1 MAGRRE
7 KASKQTVK
15 TIRATLNFFG
25 EVHSIYIKVRD
36 EEWADEHF
44 KTKLRNRL
52 ESNPVVLRLQESDEP
67 DYKAERDTAR
77 KEAKELGRQL
87 ADALKKLSTESATEP
102 CFAVVK
108 P

>member
-1 MAGRRE
+1 M
-7 KASKQTVK
+7 K

-67 DYKAERDTAR
+67 DWKSLAKAAQA
-77 KEAKELGRQL
+77 EAASLGKQL
-87 ADALKKLSTESATEP
+87 ADALKKLNTDSAEEP
-102 CFAVVK
+102 CFAILK

>member
-1 MAGRRE
+1 M
-7 KASKQTVK
+7 K

-67 DYKAERDTAR
+67 DYKAERDAAR
-77 KEAKELGRQL
+77 KEVKELARQL
-87 ADALKKLSTESATEP
+87 ADALKKLSTEGVEQP
-102 CFAVVK
+102 WFAVLK